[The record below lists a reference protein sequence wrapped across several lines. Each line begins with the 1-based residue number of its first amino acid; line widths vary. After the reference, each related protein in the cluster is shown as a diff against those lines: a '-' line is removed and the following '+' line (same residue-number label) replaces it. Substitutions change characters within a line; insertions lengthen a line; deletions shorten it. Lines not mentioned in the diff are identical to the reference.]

1 MSVELVLAA
10 VGGADLCLKYGA
22 ILVEAYRAFRDAGD
36 AMKEKILTFEAMWSR
51 TRLQIEFLSRV
62 AGSLGEEHYYVQL
75 QVLEMLKSKFLLA
88 SSKLE
93 SVKSKKRP
101 EAGNGEGVSIKRWK
115 YMMVRNSLDETIESL
130 ERWQRIFDPSW
141 FLMLRVAD
149 GVIDSEL
156 SNSAQAPPS
165 VDARG
170 GGGGGSKL
178 AAAQKLRVSIKGD
191 ASDIHVSLPADG
203 LDWATAVNVA
213 HCETRLI
220 RRVGGSSRLFA
231 VDTIAF
237 SRDTDPARV
246 RADAE
251 ALAKKLKHAEFGG
264 GLLPCYGLIKHRD
277 AATRTLSS
285 IDLVFAIPP
294 QLAQH
299 HPRPQTLRDALQ
311 AGDMPARTS
320 LSAVLGVAR
329 QLAEA
334 VSFLHTCDFVHK
346 NVRPETVLLLG
357 QELDAAGRR
366 RDGEMGSAY
375 LVGFDSFRGAMS
387 HTARKGDNDWRRD
400 LYRHPSRQGSLA
412 QDSYIMQHDVY
423 SLGVCLLELGV
434 GWSFVEYE
442 EEEEGKGKQQEQ
454 LRARPSDSLL
464 DVAADDGD
472 ALGRFSISD
481 VQRGGVRLKD
491 HLVRLAR
498 ARLPARMGD
507 LYTAVVVTCLT
518 CLDQDNGDFGDEED
532 TRDEDGILIG
542 VRFIERVLIRLSNIS
557 V

>member
-1 MSVELVLAA
+1 MR
-10 VGGADLCLKYGA
+10 CRTCQFW
-22 ILVEAYRAFRDAGD
+22 EA
-36 AMKEKILTFEAMWSR
+36 L
-51 TRLQIEFLSRV
+51 
-62 AGSLGEEHYYVQL
+62 
-75 QVLEMLKSKFLLA
+75 
-88 SSKLE
+88 
-93 SVKSKKRP
+93 
-101 EAGNGEGVSIKRWK
+101 
-115 YMMVRNSLDETIESL
+115 RNPLDETIESL

-141 FLMLRVAD
+141 FLMLRIAD

-156 SNSAQAPPS
+156 SNSAQVPVS
-165 VDARG
+165 DGARG
-170 GGGGGSKL
+170 GGGGPRR
-178 AAAQKLRVSIKGD
+178 AAAQKLRVSLRGD
-191 ASDIHVSLPADG
+191 ASDIHVSLPVDG

-213 HCETRLI
+213 HSETRLI
-220 RRVGGSSRLFA
+220 RRAGGSSKLFA

-237 SRDTDPARV
+237 ARDTDPARV
-246 RADAE
+246 RLDAE
-251 ALAKKLKHAEFGG
+251 ALAKKLKHAEFSS
-264 GLLPCYGLIKHRD
+264 GLLPCHGLIKHRD

-299 HPRPQTLRDALQ
+299 HPRPQTLRGALQ

-346 NVRPETVLLLG
+346 NIRPETVLLLG
-357 QELDAAGRR
+357 QEPDAAGRW
-366 RDGEMGSAY
+366 RDGEMGPAY

-400 LYRHPSRQGSLA
+400 LYRHPSRQGPLA

-434 GWSFVEYE
+434 GRSFIEYSDE
-442 EEEEGKGKQQEQ
+442 EAKGEQQQQQ
-454 LRARPSDSLL
+454 LRARPSDCLL
-464 DVAADDGD
+464 DVAAAGEE
-472 ALGRFSISD
+472 ALGLFSVSD
-481 VQRGGVRLKD
+481 AQRGGVGLKN
-491 HLVRLAR
+491 HLVRLAG

-507 LYTAVVVTCLT
+507 LYTAVAVTCLT

-542 VRFIERVLIRLSNIS
+542 VRFIERVLIRLNNIS